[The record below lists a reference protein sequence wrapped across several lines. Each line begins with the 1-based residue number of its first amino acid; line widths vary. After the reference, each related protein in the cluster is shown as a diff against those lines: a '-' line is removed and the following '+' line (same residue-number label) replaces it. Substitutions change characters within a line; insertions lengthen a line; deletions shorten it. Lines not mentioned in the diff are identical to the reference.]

1 VFSLTTRPRKQ
12 VKCVGSPHVN
22 PNGGSGQAHVAR
34 QFCRTIIMSTEQS
47 SPTIEATELESA
59 VDIQV
64 FNSDGGI
71 VRFGDIFADQK
82 TIVVFIRTPPTPH
95 IIISSY

>member
-1 VFSLTTRPRKQ
+1 MVATQFLTT
-12 VKCVGSPHVN
+12 
-22 PNGGSGQAHVAR
+22 
-34 QFCRTIIMSTEQS
+34 IMSTKQS
-47 SPTIEATELESA
+47 SPAIETTVLEST

-82 TIVVFIRTPPTPH
+82 TIVVFIRTHTNPVY
-95 IIISSY
+95 SYILLLTALFH

>member
-1 VFSLTTRPRKQ
+1 
-12 VKCVGSPHVN
+12 
-22 PNGGSGQAHVAR
+22 
-34 QFCRTIIMSTEQS
+34 MSTEQS
-47 SPTIEATELESA
+47 SPTIEATVLESA

-82 TIVVFIRTPPTPH
+82 TIVVFIRTHTNPAY
-95 IIISSY
+95 SYIFLLTALFV